1 MKKTS
6 EKEMCLARMVFV
18 NERRKRVSFEDINL
32 YRIVSL
38 FEYHAFHCVTISG
51 KASVRT
57 PWVILFFFF
66 PL

>member
-18 NERRKRVSFEDINL
+18 REKKRVSFEDINL

-38 FEYHAFHCVTISG
+38 F
-51 KASVRT
+51 
-57 PWVILFFFF
+57 
-66 PL
+66 